1 MRTQRLFILAL
12 MVLGLPS
19 YALATISTATQVITI
34 TTEPFAVIAL
44 EGTGGKNSTS
54 LLVDSTG
61 ITTAHTCRPFKQA
74 FGIAGG
80 NASAGENQNLKW
92 STNLKGMRV
101 TVQSNLAADKQHYL
115 LKVRAKNLNSMG
127 SSKGWVVINQEP
139 SSLITDIAGEIG
151 GCSLEYEASSKISEE
166 TGCDEHTITYTITE

>member
-1 MRTQRLFILAL
+1 VLDLVGFAGVGEKMKTQRLFILTL
-12 MVLGLPS
+12 MFLGLSS

-44 EGTGGKNSTS
+44 EGTGGKSSTS

-61 ITTAHTCRPFKQA
+61 ITTE
-74 FGIAGG
+74 
-80 NASAGENQNLKW
+80 SQNLRW

-101 TVQSNLAADKQHYL
+101 TVQSNLAADEQHYL

-127 SSKGWVVINQEP
+127 NSKGWVVINQEP
-139 SSLITDIAGEIG
+139 SSLITDIVREIG

-166 TGCDEHTITYTITE
+166 TGRDEHIITYTITE